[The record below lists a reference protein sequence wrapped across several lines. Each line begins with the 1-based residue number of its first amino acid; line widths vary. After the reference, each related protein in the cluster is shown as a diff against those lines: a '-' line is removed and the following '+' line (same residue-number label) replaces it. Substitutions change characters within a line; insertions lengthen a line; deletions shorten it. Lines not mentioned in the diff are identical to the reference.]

1 MQISIS
7 LSIDGQSLPC
17 ESVQGREAVGEPTRL
32 TVVCYSDEPLDPAS
46 RLDTAVALYLQ
57 NDYSERTIVGVVR
70 RIARVAKWRP
80 GVKQSERGYRYRVTL
95 ESALGRLEHTRQCR
109 VFQGLSLLE
118 IARQALVAG
127 GWDPSRIE
135 DQCAQTYE
143 PLDYVVQYDETD
155 LAFFRRICERAG
167 FYAHLEAAGDPAEER
182 CILSDTSTTLVSARD
197 PLQVAET
204 GQEELAA
211 SRIRRVSIDT
221 QLRPGRVTL
230 RDYDPTRPKLDLK
243 GGATTASEL
252 PRQRLEAAA
261 EHYSTHARLKSPV
274 QGDRESQLMLE
285 AFQQGGAKVGFESNA
300 LDLRPGIAIDAVPA
314 SSDVTSIDGSYVLTA
329 IEHGWSAGEPYW
341 LKVTAQPVEKPIRL
355 PRVTPVPNLAGVHS
369 AWITVPDGEEVHV
382 DELGRG
388 HARFRWDLRDIEDH
402 TGSLPIRV
410 MQQLMVD
417 SMALPRSNWEVLV
430 GFEQGDPE
438 RPMILGRM
446 HNANHPPT
454 YALPENKNVTAIRTF
469 SPGGKSMNSI
479 QTSDGKGGQRFAINA
494 ASGKD
499 MSAGGDHGIETG
511 KVEEQHT
518 GHQTV
523 TVGGN
528 EEIKVNQ
535 KYAVTAASQSGT
547 VGGSQKVG
555 VTGKLS
561 HNVGSETISIGGA
574 LLEQIG
580 SPEAIAVSLA
590 STAMQKLAG
599 SNFLGKRLGKVGSMA
614 AQFVAPMGKAAYEGY
629 KTGGLEG
636 AMKSAAG
643 AGAQTAMGM
652 VAGKVPGGDAAL
664 AGAMAA
670 GGDDLMGKLTAP
682 NAKAGGAGGADGD
695 GAGAEAGGAG
705 NKEFK
710 VSGAALE
717 AVGGAHVIVTPASVD
732 WETLGSANLL
742 VGGLHGTRAGS
753 NASLEVGGA
762 SMEASSAHMVKSGGP
777 VERKCSG
784 TLSTTCAALS
794 INSSAHIGFKAG
806 GGIDIDVGALTLS
819 GGSVTFDVEGTIVS
833 FDGGGVKID
842 AGTVTFKR
850 ATKQSGA
857 TKH

>member
-1 MQISIS
+1 MQISVS
-7 LSIDGQSLPC
+7 LSIDGKSLPC
-17 ESVQGREAVGEPTRL
+17 ESVRGREAVGEPTRL

-70 RIARVAKWRP
+70 RIARVARWRP
-80 GVKQSERGYRYRVTL
+80 GVEQSERGYRYRVTL

-109 VFQGLSLLE
+109 VFQDLSLLE
-118 IARQALVAG
+118 IAKQALLAG

-167 FYAHLEAAGDPAEER
+167 FYAHLTTDGDPAEER
-182 CILSDTSTTLVSARD
+182 CILSDTSTTLVAERE
-197 PLQVAET
+197 PLQVAESEH
-204 GQEELAA
+204 EELAA
-211 SRIRRVSIDT
+211 TRIRRVWIDT

-230 RDYDPTRPKLDLK
+230 RDYDPARPKLDLK
-243 GGATTASEL
+243 GGAVTECEL
-252 PRQRLEAAA
+252 PRQQLEAAA

-274 QGDRESQLMLE
+274 QGDRDARLILE
-285 AFQQGGAKVGFESNA
+285 AFQHGGAQVRFETNA
-300 LDLRPGIAIDAVPA
+300 LDLRPGIAIDALPA
-314 SSDVTSIDGSYVLTA
+314 STDVTSIDGTYVLTA
-329 IEHGWSAGEPYW
+329 VDHEWSAGEPYW
-341 LKVTAQPVEKPIRL
+341 LKATARPVEKPIRL
-355 PRVTPVPNLAGVHS
+355 PRVTPAPNLAGVHS
-369 AWITVPDGEEVHV
+369 AWVTVPDGEEVHV

-388 HARFRWDLRDIEDH
+388 HARFRWDLRGIEDH
-402 TGSLPIRV
+402 TSSLPIRV

-430 GFEQGDPE
+430 AFEQGDPE

-454 YALPENKNVTAIRTF
+454 YALPENKNVTAIRSF

-528 EEIKVNQ
+528 EEIKVTQ

-682 NAKAGGAGGADGD
+682 DAKAGGAGGADGD